1 MGEYLENKENL
12 LVQVFA
18 EFETFLYLVQIDTH
32 SNELLHKVLLGSKGI
47 HIRMLCDFFS
57 TSTND
62 ASGKSDAGC
71 KSKKKHY
78 DDDLHSTDFVPDVVF
93 DVQISSELR
102 KQISKGVAHL
112 TKQRGTIWVPASDYI
127 NACCNIIG
135 AINRFMR
142 ELDKGNMT
150 DLCKQEME
158 DADAIALR
166 QIIRKM
172 LIETVLLNAANG
184 LMIDT

>member
-57 TSTND
+57 TGTND
-62 ASGKSDAGC
+62 AER

-127 NACCNIIG
+127 DACCSIIG

-150 DLCKQEME
+150 DLCKREME

-172 LIETVLLNAANG
+172 LIETVLLNATNG